1 MTFAEWMI
9 LVAAFLPYLTVLLA
23 KAGAGIDNHA
33 PRRDLAA
40 LTGWRR
46 RADWAHRNH
55 LEAFAPFAA
64 AVIVAEMTHMPQG
77 WIDSLAAAFIVLRVV
92 YTAMYLADWPTPRSI
107 VWSFGFIAVLAL
119 FVLSA
124 WG

>member
-1 MTFAEWMI
+1 MTFADWMI
-9 LVAAFLPYLTVLLA
+9 LAAAFLPYLTVLLA

-55 LEAFAPFAA
+55 FEAFAPFAA
-64 AVIVAEMTHMPQG
+64 AVIVAEMARMPQG
-77 WIDSLAAAFIVLRVV
+77 RIDSLAAAFILLRIV
-92 YTAMYLADWPTPRSI
+92 YTAMYLADWATLRSV
-107 VWSFGFIAVLAL
+107 VWSLGFITVLAL
-119 FVLSA
+119 FLLGA
-124 WG
+124 RG